1 MVASMK
7 NHSAPLPLDLSG
19 FRDAPPATVAPFV
32 ERVAQEPEEK
42 ALGALTALLMNRLLR
57 LLRQGS
63 RQEILDESL
72 MLNRV
77 LAMEA
82 GAHLRQSRPEVFG
95 GWSALGELLSG
106 AARSTGR
113 AAVPSILS
121 GTRGREILE
130 LLAGEGQAV
139 ARSEIKRRLELTSES
154 HLSHLLRDLEEADL
168 VVRYKP
174 ARGKEVLVELG
185 PVGRQIVDQS
195 VLPLWLKEF
204 ERIASEAAR
213 EASTDLEAV
222 IQDLQKAG
230 APSRSAAERLA
241 ALALRPSAAAPAV
254 PANGEEGTRRSSK
267 VLQFIQKVTNLQGD
281 DHRLQEML
289 DRQGDQSPRALF
301 VTDEPA
307 LAARS

>member
-1 MVASMK
+1 MVASMQ
-7 NHSAPLPLDLSG
+7 NHSGPIPLDLSG
-19 FRDAPPATVAPFV
+19 FRDTPPATVAPLV
-32 ERVAQEPEEK
+32 ERVAHEPEEK

-130 LLAGEGQAV
+130 LLAGEGQPV

-195 VLPLWLKEF
+195 VIPLWLKEL
-204 ERIASEAAR
+204 ERLGAEAASG
-213 EASTDLEAV
+213 ASTDLEAV

-241 ALALRPSAAAPAV
+241 ALILRPPAAAPAA
-254 PANGEEGTRRSSK
+254 PANGEEGTRRSGK

-281 DHRLQEML
+281 DNRLQEML

-301 VTDEPA
+301 VTEEPA